1 MRMCEVCRVRPAKA
15 RDWCEP
21 CNQSFDDVVVNGGRE
36 ALGWAAR
43 RARRFAQRR
52 AQRRLPREVAC
63 A

>member
-1 MRMCEVCRVRPAKA
+1 MRMCEICRERPAKA

-21 CNQSFDDVVVNGGRE
+21 CNQSFEAVVDGD
-36 ALGWAAR
+36 AIGWAAR

-52 AQRRLPREVAC
+52 AQQRLSRELAY